1 MNRVFEN
8 DKEGTTAFLDK
19 GIFPKYKLLEQC
31 VFEVD
36 PLLEE
41 RPEIVVFKK
50 VCKQQRYIGF
60 FSDESIGYKYSNKLM
75 ASKPLSP
82 NMIELLQTVNTLLGT
97 EFNGLLVNKYMDGND
112 YIGAHSDSEIGLD
125 AVGGVVGLSFGAER
139 TFRIRCKQTKKIVH
153 EEQTTNGSILQ
164 MGGGFQK
171 LYTHEIPIQKKIK
184 EARTSITFRKHISNI
199 NIFH

>member
-8 DKEGTTAFLDK
+8 NKEGGAFLSK
-19 GIFPKYKLLEQC
+19 GVFPKYKLLEQC

-36 PLLEE
+36 SLLEE

-50 VCKQQRYIGF
+50 VCKQQRFIGF
-60 FSDESIGYKYSNKLM
+60 FSDDSEGYRYSNKLM
-75 ASKPLSP
+75 PSKPLSP
-82 NMIELLQTVNTLLGT
+82 NLIGLMQTVNALLGT
-97 EFNGLLVNKYMDGND
+97 EFNGMLVNKYMDGND

-125 AVGGVVGLSFGAER
+125 AVGGVVALSFGAER

-153 EEQTTNGSILQ
+153 DEQTTDGSILQ

-171 LYTHEIPIQKKIK
+171 LYTHEIPVQKKIK
-184 EARTSITFRKHISNI
+184 EPRVSITFRKHTK
-199 NIFH
+199 